1 MKKNIESVF
10 NKIDWTS
17 VKVFT
22 FGMIVFTLFVLSKI
36 VG

>member
-1 MKKNIESVF
+1 MKKNIESALNRV
-10 NKIDWTS
+10 DWTS

-22 FGMIVFTLFVLSKI
+22 FGMVVFTLFVLSKI

>member
-1 MKKNIESVF
+1 MKKNIESVL
-10 NKIDWTS
+10 NRVDWTS

-22 FGMIVFTLFVLSKI
+22 FGAVVFTLFVLSKV